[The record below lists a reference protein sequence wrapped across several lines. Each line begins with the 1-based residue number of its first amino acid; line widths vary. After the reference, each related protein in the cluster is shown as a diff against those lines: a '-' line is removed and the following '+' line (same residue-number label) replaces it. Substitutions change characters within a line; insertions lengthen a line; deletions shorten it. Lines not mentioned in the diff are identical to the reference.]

1 MDFQQLRVFRAAARA
16 GGFTRASET
25 LHLSQS
31 TVSLHIKGLE
41 DELGTPLFLR
51 NRRRVSLTE
60 AGRVLLQYADR
71 VFQELKNAEMAV
83 QELNEIDRGTIRLGS
98 GATTVTYL
106 LPKILDAH
114 QRRYPEIE
122 LIVVTGS
129 SEFLAQSVHQQTLDL
144 ALVMLP
150 VLPNLAI
157 EILPILSE
165 ELVFVISSSHPLA
178 ARPWLD
184 PKEVGSV
191 PFISFLQGST
201 MQNQVEKQFQQV
213 GIRPRIAMELENIEA
228 IKALV
233 RAGLGMAVLPACS
246 VAGGQGAMLRTLRI
260 RRFRMERD
268 LALALPRSPMLPRA
282 LVRFAS
288 RITRGLSGRTVAE
301 IRAEAEG
308 SPERRE
314 GESAR

>member
-31 TVSLHIKGLE
+31 TISLHIKRLE
-41 DELGTPLFLR
+41 EELGSPLFLR
-51 NRRRVSLTE
+51 NKRRVYLNE
-60 AGRVLLQYADR
+60 AGRLLLQYADR

-83 QELNEIDRGTIRLGS
+83 QDLNELDRGTIRLGS

-122 LIVVTGS
+122 LVVVTGS
-129 SEFLAQSVHQQTLDL
+129 SEYLAQSVHQQTLDL
-144 ALVMLP
+144 AVVMLP
-150 VLPNLAI
+150 VVPALAI
-157 EILPILSE
+157 EILPILRE
-165 ELVFVISSSHPLA
+165 ELVFVISNSHPLA
-178 ARPWLD
+178 AKEWLD
-184 PKEVGSV
+184 PKDVGGV

-201 MQNQVEKQFQQV
+201 MQNHLDKQFNRV
-213 GIRPRIAMELENIEA
+213 GIQPRIAMELENIEA

-246 VAGGQGAMLRTLRI
+246 VAGSQGALLRSLRV

-268 LALALPRSPMLPRA
+268 LALALPRSPILPRA
-282 LVRFAS
+282 IVRFAS
-288 RITRGLSGRTVAE
+288 RITKGLAGKTVAE
-301 IRAEAEG
+301 IRAEPSG
-308 SPERRE
+308 
-314 GESAR
+314 G

>member
-31 TVSLHIKGLE
+31 TISLHIKRLE
-41 DELGTPLFLR
+41 EELGSPLFLR
-51 NRRRVSLTE
+51 NKRRVYLNE
-60 AGRVLLQYADR
+60 AGRLLLQYADR

-83 QELNEIDRGTIRLGS
+83 QELNELDRGTIRLGS

-122 LIVVTGS
+122 LVVVTGS

-144 ALVMLP
+144 AVVMLP
-150 VLPNLAI
+150 VVPTLAI
-157 EILPILSE
+157 EILPIVRE
-165 ELVFVISSSHPLA
+165 ELVFVISSSHPLG
-178 ARPWLD
+178 AREWLD
-184 PKEVGSV
+184 PRDVGGV

-201 MQNQVEKQFQQV
+201 MQNHLDKQFNSV
-213 GIRPRIAMELENIEA
+213 GIQPRIAMELENIEA

-233 RAGLGMAVLPACS
+233 RSGLGMAVLPACS
-246 VAGGQGAMLRTLRI
+246 VAGSQGALLRTLRV

-268 LALALPRSPMLPRA
+268 LALALPRSPILPRA
-282 LVRFAS
+282 IGRFAS
-288 RITRGLSGRTVAE
+288 RITKGLAGKTVAE
-301 IRAEAEG
+301 LRGETGG
-308 SPERRE
+308 S
-314 GESAR
+314 

>member
-31 TVSLHIKGLE
+31 TISLHIKRLE
-41 DELGTPLFLR
+41 EELGSPLFLR
-51 NRRRVSLTE
+51 NKRRVYLNE
-60 AGRVLLQYADR
+60 AGRLLLQYADR

-83 QELNEIDRGTIRLGS
+83 QDLNELDRGTIRLGS

-122 LIVVTGS
+122 LVVVTGS

-144 ALVMLP
+144 AVVMLP
-150 VLPNLAI
+150 VVPALAI
-157 EILPILSE
+157 EILPILRE
-165 ELVFVISSSHPLA
+165 ELVFVISNSHPLA
-178 ARPWLD
+178 AKEWLD
-184 PKEVGSV
+184 PKDVGGV

-201 MQNQVEKQFQQV
+201 MQNHLDKQFNRV
-213 GIRPRIAMELENIEA
+213 GIQPRIAMELENIEA

-246 VAGGQGAMLRTLRI
+246 VAGSQGALLRSLRV

-268 LALALPRSPMLPRA
+268 LALALPRSPILPRA
-282 LVRFAS
+282 IVRFAS
-288 RITRGLSGRTVAE
+288 RITKGLAGKTVAE
-301 IRAEAEG
+301 IRAEPSG
-308 SPERRE
+308 
-314 GESAR
+314 G